1 MNKKN
6 LLSGRDRELAEL
18 AEQYENAKAENRN
31 VYMDADDLADL
42 ADWYEVRQQPDM
54 AMEVVEYGLK
64 LHPASFALLTEKAYL
79 FLDYHD
85 TDSAQE
91 IVDDL
96 NAKSTETKIIQAQIY
111 ILQGKDIQAREV
123 LSTISDKESV
133 DTMVSVAYMYVNTH
147 HPEEALKWLEP
158 GIGKYEDDEPFM
170 CIVADSYY
178 GLGRLDEAMEIY
190 NRLIDLNPYSSSY
203 WYGLARCYFDKQMYD
218 KAIESCDYANLADE
232 DFPDAYMMK
241 GHAFFYLQN
250 DAKALENFRKA
261 QELGVVSAS
270 FVATFIGLG
279 YMAEEKWAQA
289 YAHLQDAIDNYEDDD
304 TVITLSML
312 YANAGLCLRKMGQKR
327 KANQYWKLAHE
338 ENPEDPETYL
348 IEGKMYL
355 EEKNYGKCERCW
367 AMALQLAPTAYTWH
381 EIGMACLEQGGLEQ
395 GRKAFENVRQLNPD
409 FYEINEKLATVCL
422 LLKDKE
428 NFQKYNQLCKH
439 PITMD
444 DLQRVQEFLKKE
456 NQEGM
461 LQAMRNILKALQ

>member
-1 MNKKN
+1 
-6 LLSGRDRELAEL
+6 
-18 AEQYENAKAENRN
+18 
-31 VYMDADDLADL
+31 
-42 ADWYEVRQQPDM
+42 
-54 AMEVVEYGLK
+54 
-64 LHPASFALLTEKAYL
+64 
-79 FLDYHD
+79 
-85 TDSAQE
+85 
-91 IVDDL
+91 
-96 NAKSTETKIIQAQIY
+96 
-111 ILQGKDIQAREV
+111 
-123 LSTISDKESV
+123 
-133 DTMVSVAYMYVNTH
+133 
-147 HPEEALKWLEP
+147 
-158 GIGKYEDDEPFM
+158 
-170 CIVADSYY
+170 
-178 GLGRLDEAMEIY
+178 MEIY

-355 EEKNYGKCERCW
+355 EEKNYDKCERCW

-395 GRKAFENVRQLNPD
+395 GRKAFENVKQINPD
-409 FYEINEKLATVCL
+409 FHEINEKLATVCL

>member
-91 IVDDL
+91 IVDGL

-111 ILQGKDIQAREV
+111 ILQGKDIQAKQV

-355 EEKNYGKCERCW
+355 EEKNYDKCERCW
-367 AMALQLAPTAYTWH
+367 AMALQYAPTAYTWH

-395 GRKAFENVRQLNPD
+395 GRKAFENVKQINPD
-409 FYEINEKLATVCL
+409 FHEINEKLATVCL

>member
-270 FVATFIGLG
+270 FVATFIGHTNIFDAELMVRDGDAVIRFHEGTEVGMDNIIPEEMHQQKVKVSIRPEEFIICTDADSKGMSAVVDDCVFLG
-279 YMAEEKWAQA
+279 LNTHYFVHLDDGTPAEVIMESEINREIPKGARIRLGVKTEKINAFT
-289 YAHLQDAIDNYEDDD
+289 EDGSRNVVDGVRND
-304 TVITLSML
+304 
-312 YANAGLCLRKMGQKR
+312 
-327 KANQYWKLAHE
+327 
-338 ENPEDPETYL
+338 
-348 IEGKMYL
+348 L
-355 EEKNYGKCERCW
+355 EEVSG
-367 AMALQLAPTAYTWH
+367 
-381 EIGMACLEQGGLEQ
+381 
-395 GRKAFENVRQLNPD
+395 
-409 FYEINEKLATVCL
+409 
-422 LLKDKE
+422 
-428 NFQKYNQLCKH
+428 
-439 PITMD
+439 
-444 DLQRVQEFLKKE
+444 
-456 NQEGM
+456 
-461 LQAMRNILKALQ
+461 